1 MFSNLLNAK
10 FAIRQNAGQSTRR
23 DVNKRNSPR
32 ARILNLEALESRELL
47 DASPIASLTA
57 ASVIDG
63 AALVGESARDDDV
76 VLLNESILDSFAQ
89 PLETPSTVV
98 TTSLDVV
105 DETDNLISLRE
116 AILYAAAGDTISFD
130 VALQNATIYM
140 DAELGELTV
149 DKSITIDAS
158 NLYDAATST
167 PGLTLCGSLNL
178 DDGYDDDSVETRI
191 LSLARSVELTVNGLA
206 FTHGGGWNRGS
217 CGVYSEGDLTL
228 NNCSVTQCA
237 SGPGY
242 HGGGVHVQSGTATF
256 TNCAI
261 EDMADGG
268 GVYVGY
274 SAQANFTNC
283 RISDNYSDGDGG
295 GVYVDILAQA
305 SFTNCSIT
313 GNGTD
318 DFAGGGVYV
327 GYLAQ
332 TIFTDCSIADNYA
345 GDFGGGGVYVRGGRA
360 TMTNCSIVGNETTD
374 GGGGLCVDFA
384 GEATLDNCEISDNTV
399 GQYDQWQVGDFS
411 GGGVRVQSGRA
422 TLTNCTIENNVATK
436 GGGGVYV
443 ARLGEA
449 TLTNCSI
456 TENVV
461 NKNDGNSSQSS
472 QSRQI
477 PVGGGVY
484 VEGRV
489 TLNNCEIEGNIA
501 EEGGGAFVEAGEA
514 TLTECSVSS
523 NEATSRLG
531 GGLSVYE
538 GRVNLND
545 CSITSN
551 AGTGVDIQQGEA
563 TLIDCAITGNKV
575 ESTFSVRGG
584 GVYVGDISQATL
596 TNCSIVGN
604 EAAEGGGIYLDGY
617 AVGMLTN
624 CAIIDNVANCGDEE
638 SSAGYGGGVYL
649 FYSSVGILTNCTVTG
664 NSAVGVE
671 GEGQG
676 GGAYVYYQ
684 GALFSH
690 NSIIY
695 GNSATTEGADIY
707 AYNEDDW
714 ATARAI
720 GRNTLSSF
728 TDWTDGANN
737 LVYDASKPLFNNAA
751 NGDYT
756 LVANS
761 QAINKG
767 DNANVTTTVDLA
779 GNPRISGGKVDLG
792 AYEYQGPSEP
802 VALDAPTVTAAVN
815 DTSITVSWN
824 AIPNATKY
832 FLKYKNAADSA
843 FTTASVAKTA
853 SSYTLSGLTEGATYQ
868 FKVQAVGDKTNYLNS
883 EYSDLVSATV
893 PTNSNQLPT
902 PTVTAAANGT
912 SITVSWNA
920 VPNATKYFIKYKNAA
935 DSAFTTVSAAKTAS
949 SYTLSGLTEGATYQF
964 KVQAVGDKTNYQNS
978 EYSDL
983 VSATVPTNP
992 NKLQTPTI
1000 THTARVTTDN
1010 VTSLVVFWNAVPN
1023 ATKYF
1028 FKYKNA
1034 ADSAFTTVSVA
1045 NTASSYALRGLTEG
1059 AIYQFQV
1066 QAVGDKTNYLNSEY
1080 SRLVSVVVPTN
1091 STTHAVLELGEELF
1105 DELEEDYDLLAESF
1119 ILA

>member
-1 MFSNLLNAK
+1 MKNETMFSNLLNAK

-76 VLLNESILDSFAQ
+76 VLLTESILDSVV
-89 PLETPSTVV
+89 ETPSTVV

-116 AILYAAAGDTISFD
+116 AILYADAGDTISFD
-130 VALQNATIYM
+130 AALQNATIYM

-158 NLYDAATST
+158 NFYDAATST
-167 PGLTLCGSLNL
+167 PGLTLYGTFRNW
-178 DDGYDDDSVETRI
+178 DDFDDEEEYYDYMDNTLVETRI

-206 FTHGGGWNRGS
+206 FTHGGGWGNPGS

-228 NNCSVTQCA
+228 NNCSVSQCA
-237 SGPGY
+237 SGSEY

-501 EEGGGAFVEAGEA
+501 EEGGGAFVEEGEA

-604 EAAEGGGIYLDGY
+604 EAAEGGGVYLDGY

-737 LVYDASKPLFNNAA
+737 LVYDASKPLFNNAE

-843 FTTASVAKTA
+843 FTTVSVAKTA

-920 VPNATKYFIKYKNAA
+920 VPNATKYFLKYKNAA
-935 DSAFTTVSAAKTAS
+935 DSAFTTVSVAKTAS
-949 SYTLSGLTEGATYQF
+949 SYTLRGLTEGATYQF
-964 KVQAVGDKTNYQNS
+964 KVQAVGDKTNY
-978 EYSDL
+978 
-983 VSATVPTNP
+983 
-992 NKLQTPTI
+992 
-1000 THTARVTTDN
+1000 
-1010 VTSLVVFWNAVPN
+1010 
-1023 ATKYF
+1023 
-1028 FKYKNA
+1028 
-1034 ADSAFTTVSVA
+1034 
-1045 NTASSYALRGLTEG
+1045 
-1059 AIYQFQV
+1059 
-1066 QAVGDKTNYLNSEY
+1066 LNSEY
-1080 SRLVSVVVPTN
+1080 SQLVSVVVPTN